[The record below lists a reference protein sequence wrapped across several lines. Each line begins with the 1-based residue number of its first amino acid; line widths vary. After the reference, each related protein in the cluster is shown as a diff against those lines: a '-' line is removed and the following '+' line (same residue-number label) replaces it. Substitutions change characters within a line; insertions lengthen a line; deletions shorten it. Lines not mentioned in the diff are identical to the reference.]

1 MLSKITSKFQIT
13 IPREIRN
20 KLKLGRND
28 SIEWVMEDSKVYIR
42 QSKNSFEKFK
52 GSIAVGE
59 GDIEND
65 INRAKRIKAHIYHN
79 QYNLL

>member
-13 IPREIRN
+13 IPREIRS
-20 KLKLGRND
+20 KLKLARND
-28 SIEWVMEDSKVYIR
+28 SIEWIMDNSKVYIR

-52 GSIAVGE
+52 GSIPVGE

-65 INRAKRIKAHIYHN
+65 IKSAKKIRALIN
-79 QYNLL
+79 NE

>member
-13 IPREIRN
+13 IPREIRS
-20 KLKLGRND
+20 KLKLARND
-28 SIEWVMEDSKVYIR
+28 SIEWIVEDSKVYIR

-52 GSIAVGE
+52 GSILVGE

-65 INRAKRIKAHIYHN
+65 IKSAKRIRALIN
-79 QYNLL
+79 NE